1 MSPVPALEA
10 APAPPLIESPPPR
23 RTGALEVARTEL
35 EAGRRLIELLTE
47 DAAIF
52 PSKGELRKLVQA
64 GGISINKEK
73 ASSTDELITT
83 EQLID
88 GRYLLVQRGKKNYYL
103 LIAR

>member
-1 MSPVPALEA
+1 MPPSSP
-10 APAPPLIESPPPR
+10 
-23 RTGALEVARTEL
+23 
-35 EAGRRLIELLTE
+35 
-47 DAAIF
+47 
-52 PSKGELRKLVQA
+52 RKLIQS

-73 ASSTDELITT
+73 ISSTDELITA